1 MIPHASAIGPAS
13 AHTLGE
19 LSLPHL
25 SQLLGSLESSGQRL
39 GSDEDSLNTPYELAL
54 ASLRGTATAP
64 VPTAAWLAQSHG
76 LDASLS
82 WALLTPLHLS
92 VGGDQISAMPPET
105 LALDDL
111 ASQAFF
117 AALGLLWPQAEG
129 WACHWVSPYQ
139 WLIAHPDLAG
149 VELASLDRVVSRNVV
164 PWMPEDRLLRRLQ
177 NEVQMLLHQH
187 PLQEARE
194 AAGELLLN
202 SVWISGCG
210 SMLGQGSLPAGL
222 TIDSSL
228 RAPLLAGDWPAW
240 AMAWAQLDA
249 DLVAQA
255 LTKAQ
260 AGDAVQLTLC
270 GERFAQTFSMSQRS
284 VWQRL
289 WQKLSTPN
297 ADAGK
302 ILGAL

>member
-25 SQLLGSLESSGQRL
+25 SQLLGSLEPSGRRL

-54 ASLRGTATAP
+54 AALRGTATAP
-64 VPTAAWLAQSHG
+64 VPTAAWLAQSQG
-76 LDASLS
+76 LDAGLS

-92 VGGDQISAMPPET
+92 VGGDQISALPPEA

-187 PLQEARE
+187 PLHEARE

-222 TIDSSL
+222 TIDASL
-228 RAPLLAGDWPAW
+228 RAPLLDGDWPAW
-240 AMAWAQLDA
+240 ALAWAQLDA
-249 DLVAQA
+249 GLVAQA

-260 AGDAVQLTLC
+260 AGEAVQLTLC
-270 GERFAQTFSMSQRS
+270 GERFAQAYSMPQRS